1 MDRLTEDRCLHPLVD
16 FLSGALFVLGVG
28 FAAANL
34 RLLVLFIRY
43 LRLRRTAVLTWP
55 GPRPAYY
62 GFLLGLGAVL
72 GLLVVYNLTVLMRH
86 PAQLF
91 GETMMLLYY
100 GYGVPLSV
108 QIRRGFYED
117 GLWAEGGFV
126 RYGEIGGLM
135 WREGPP
141 LMLVVSY
148 RERPIARRMFVP
160 PQHYAEARRL
170 LRDRMEAHELHFT
183 GKPLDLGMRDERDDI

>member
-1 MDRLTEDRCLHPLVD
+1 MDV
-16 FLSGALFVLGVG
+16 LSGALFVLGVG

-34 RLLVLFIRY
+34 RLFVQFLRY
-43 LRLRRTAVLTWP
+43 LRLRRTAVLTWT

-72 GLLVVYNLTVLMRH
+72 GLLVVYNLAVLMRH

-100 GYGVPLSV
+100 GYAIPLSL
-108 QIRRGFYED
+108 QIKRGFYED
-117 GLWAEGGFV
+117 GIWAEGGFLK
-126 RYGEIGGLM
+126 YGQIGGLT

-141 LMLVVSY
+141 LALVLSY
-148 RERPIARRMFVP
+148 RDRPMARRLLVP
-160 PQHYAEARRL
+160 PQHYAAARRL
-170 LRDRMEAHELHFT
+170 LRDRIESHDLHFT
-183 GKPLDLGMRDERDDI
+183 GKPLDLGHHDERDDV

>member
-1 MDRLTEDRCLHPLVD
+1 MD

-34 RLLVLFIRY
+34 RLLIQFIRF

-72 GLLVVYNLTVLMRH
+72 GLLVLYNLAVLLRH

-91 GETMMLLYY
+91 GETMMLVYY
-100 GYGVPLSV
+100 GYAVPLSV
-108 QIRRGFYED
+108 QIKRGFYED
-117 GLWAEGGFV
+117 GIWAEGGFV
-126 RYGEIGGLM
+126 RYGEIGGLT

-141 LMLVVSY
+141 LTLVLGY
-148 RERPIARRMFVP
+148 RQRPVARRVIVP

-170 LRDRMEAHELHFT
+170 LLDRMEAHELHFT
-183 GKPLDLGMRDERDDI
+183 GKPLDLGLHDEREDI

>member
-1 MDRLTEDRCLHPLVD
+1 VSTSVVD

-34 RLLVLFIRY
+34 RLLVQFIRY
-43 LRLRRTAVLTWP
+43 LRLRRTAVLAWP
-55 GPRPAYY
+55 GPRPAFY

-72 GLLVVYNLTVLMRH
+72 GLLVLYNLAVLLRH

-91 GETMMLLYY
+91 GETMMLIYY

-108 QIRRGFYED
+108 QIKRGFYED
-117 GLWAEGGFV
+117 GIWAEGGFV

-141 LMLVVSY
+141 LALVLSY
-148 RERPIARRMFVP
+148 RHRPIARRLFVP
-160 PQHYAEARRL
+160 PEHYAEARRL

-183 GKPLDLGMRDERDDI
+183 GKPLDLGAHDEREDV

>member
-1 MDRLTEDRCLHPLVD
+1 MNG
-16 FLSGALFVLGVG
+16 LSGILFLLGVG

-34 RLLVLFIRY
+34 RLLVLFLRY
-43 LRLRRTAVLTWP
+43 LRLRRTAILTWP

-62 GFLLGLGAVL
+62 GLLLGIGAVL
-72 GLLVVYNLTVLMRH
+72 GLLVLYNLAVLLRH

-91 GETMMLLYY
+91 GETMMLIYY
-100 GYGVPLSV
+100 GYAVPLSV
-108 QIRRGFYED
+108 QIKRGFYED
-117 GLWAEGGFV
+117 GVWAEGGFV
-126 RYGEIGGLM
+126 RYGDIGGLT

-141 LMLVVSY
+141 PTLVLSY
-148 RERPIARRMFVP
+148 RERPIARRLLIP

-183 GKPLDLGMRDERDDI
+183 GKALDLGLRDEREDI